1 MNGIPDWIRPVWS
14 RIVAAAVAAGVAYL
28 TRKGIDLGLGDQA
41 QTQLSEGLAS
51 VLLGVLL
58 AVYSLAH
65 RAISA
70 KTNPTDAAS
79 PSIASAASGPLGA
92 GERSNLGAAFQQMA
106 TGETPAT
113 TVTPDVPATAPNGI
127 TSRPPDF
134 RPPAFEPLV
143 GSRKAAADPPGAAQ
157 FIPGAVCQ
165 LCTGE
170 NGQHYGWCVHV
181 GGNGIAPPGFFDDT
195 RLIEHAFL
203 RKQTEKETGHVNP
216 SVLQTIQENIT
227 PEPER
232 SKILKPKDEPPPK
245 PKKKKKKAVIQRA
258 GAPQPKRFDP

>member
-1 MNGIPDWIRPVWS
+1 MGNGMGIPDVVRTILA
-14 RIVAAAVAAGVAYL
+14 RIVAAAIAAGATYL

-41 QTQLSEGLAS
+41 QSQLSEGVTS

-58 AVYSLAH
+58 AVYGLAH

-70 KTNPTDAAS
+70 RINPTDAAS
-79 PSIASAASGPLGA
+79 PSIAKDATGPFGEGQRTALGNA
-92 GERSNLGAAFQQMA
+92 LQQAA
-106 TGETPAT
+106 TGETEIPPVPTPA
-113 TVTPDVPATAPNGI
+113 
-127 TSRPPDF
+127 
-134 RPPAFEPLV
+134 PPAFEPLV